1 MGRAS
6 QLDALDNGIIR
17 ALQRDG
23 RASFSAMARALG
35 VTEGTV
41 RNRLSRLLAD
51 RVIRVVAVA
60 DLLKVGMHAAAITGM
75 NVQRSKMS
83 RALARLMEMP
93 EVRYVAIT
101 TGTFDIIIEV
111 VLPDTDSLHDFL
123 VDGLA
128 SVPGLIRTDT
138 SMILRIHKQSYTW
151 LPEPAGVVPRD
162 FGVKPKQRDAKQ
174 GESKQRLDDSKPRRS
189 KTKGG

>member
-1 MGRAS
+1 MRHAN
-6 QLDALDNGIIR
+6 QLDALDQGIIC

-23 RASFSAMARALG
+23 RTSYSALARALG

-60 DLLKVGMHAAAITGM
+60 DLIKVGMHASAITGL
-75 NVQRSKMS
+75 NVQRSKVK

-93 EVRYVAIT
+93 EVRYIAVT

-123 VDGLA
+123 VDRLA
-128 SVPGLIRTDT
+128 GVPGIIRTDT

-151 LPEPAGVVPRD
+151 LPEPTGNGAVPRRR
-162 FGVKPKQRDAKQ
+162 PKQR
-174 GESKQRLDDSKPRRS
+174 G
-189 KTKGG
+189 

>member
-1 MGRAS
+1 MGRVS
-6 QLDALDNGIIR
+6 HLDALDKGIIR

-93 EVRYVAIT
+93 EIRYVAVT
-101 TGTFDIIIEV
+101 TGTFDIIVEV

-138 SMILRIHKQSYTW
+138 SMILKIHKQSYSW
-151 LPEPAGVVPRD
+151 LPEPSGRSPGSP
-162 FGVKPKQRDAKQ
+162 GVKTNRRHAKQ
-174 GESKQRLDDSKPRRS
+174 GKSKLRPGESKPRRR
-189 KTKGG
+189 KAKGE

>member
-1 MGRAS
+1 MPRADH
-6 QLDALDNGIIR
+6 LDALDQAIIR
-17 ALQRDG
+17 TLQGDG
-23 RASFSAMARALG
+23 RASYSAMAKTHG

-60 DLLKVGMHAAAITGM
+60 DLLKVGMRASAITGL
-75 NVQRSKMS
+75 NVQRSKMKK
-83 RALARLMEMP
+83 ALARLMDMV
-93 EVRYVAIT
+93 EVRYIAVT

-123 VDGLA
+123 VDRLA

-138 SMILRIHKQSYTW
+138 SMILKIHKQSYTW
-151 LPEPAGVVPRD
+151 LPVPAGSGGAQEKRT
-162 FGVKPKQRDAKQ
+162 
-174 GESKQRLDDSKPRRS
+174 
-189 KTKGG
+189 TKGG

>member
-1 MGRAS
+1 MRRAH
-6 QLDALDNGIIR
+6 QLDALDQGIIR

-23 RASFSAMARALG
+23 RTTYSALARALG

-41 RNRLSRLLAD
+41 RNRLSRLLTD

-60 DLLKVGMHAAAITGM
+60 DLIKVGMHASAITGL
-75 NVQRSKMS
+75 NVQRSKMKQ
-83 RALARLMEMP
+83 ALAKLMEMQ
-93 EVRYVAIT
+93 EVRYIAVT

-123 VDGLA
+123 VDRLA
-128 SVPGLIRTDT
+128 GVPGLVRTDT

-151 LPEPAGVVPRD
+151 LPEPTGNGAAPRKRTGKRRVV
-162 FGVKPKQRDAKQ
+162 
-174 GESKQRLDDSKPRRS
+174 
-189 KTKGG
+189 

>member
-1 MGRAS
+1 LGQETVGRNNH
-6 QLDALDNGIIR
+6 LDTLDQGIIR

-23 RASFSAMARALG
+23 RTSYSALAKALG

-41 RNRLSRLLAD
+41 RNRLARLLAD

-60 DLLKVGMHAAAITGM
+60 DLLKVGMQASAITGL
-75 NVQRSKMS
+75 NIERSKMQK
-83 RALARLMEMP
+83 ALARLMEMP
-93 EVRYVAIT
+93 EVRYIAVT

-123 VDGLA
+123 VDRLA
-128 SVPGLIRTDT
+128 SVPGILRTDT

-151 LPEPAGVVPRD
+151 LPEPAGN
-162 FGVKPKQRDAKQ
+162 GTA
-174 GESKQRLDDSKPRRS
+174 PRRRTS
-189 KTKGG
+189 KGG

>member
-6 QLDALDNGIIR
+6 NLDALDKGIIR

-41 RNRLSRLLAD
+41 RNRLSLLLAD

-138 SMILRIHKQSYTW
+138 SMILKIHKQSYVW
-151 LPEPAGVVPRD
+151 LPEPAGVAPSD
-162 FGVKPKQRDAKQ
+162 SSLK
-174 GESKQRLDDSKPRRS
+174 SKQRLGDSKPRRRR
-189 KTKGG
+189 TKGE

>member
-1 MGRAS
+1 MRHPD
-6 QLDALDNGIIR
+6 QLDALDQGIIR

-23 RASFSAMARALG
+23 RTSYSALARGLG

-51 RVIRVVAVA
+51 KVIRVVAVA
-60 DLLKVGMHAAAITGM
+60 DLIKVGMHASAITGL
-75 NVQRSKMS
+75 NVQRSRVKQ
-83 RALARLMEMP
+83 ALTALMEMP
-93 EVRYVAIT
+93 EVRYIAVT

-123 VDGLA
+123 VDRLA
-128 SVPGLIRTDT
+128 GVPGIIRTDT

-151 LPEPAGVVPRD
+151 LPEPAGD
-162 FGVKPKQRDAKQ
+162 GAA
-174 GESKQRLDDSKPRRS
+174 PRRRTQ
-189 KTKGG
+189 KKGVV